1 MKDLVIVLNNLGGN
15 FMKQNEN
22 ILSTATVKLLTMK
35 ELHSVRF
42 MDVVSDFYVEQWLEE
57 NTDYAWGIFKNETD
71 ELMGYC
77 TIGCADDTS
86 DIIEKHPE
94 HTDDSLLLSDV
105 YIKPQFRNKGY
116 GIKLITE
123 VIRKRWELD
132 GNKNTVYLVTMYDK
146 LMYFYGKIGFKP
158 LNDTDGKF
166 YGDMVLSIDE
176 FKDYP
181 K

>member
-1 MKDLVIVLNNLGGN
+1 MTEGILFYIFVKYSPLHLLV
-15 FMKQNEN
+15 Q
-22 ILSTATVKLLTMK
+22 
-35 ELHSVRF
+35 LH
-42 MDVVSDFYVEQWLEE
+42 
-57 NTDYAWGIFKNETD
+57 
-71 ELMGYC
+71 
-77 TIGCADDTS
+77 
-86 DIIEKHPE
+86 KHLY
-94 HTDDSLLLSDV
+94 SLLLSDV

-132 GNKNTVYLVTMYDK
+132 GNKNTVYLVAMYDK

>member
-1 MKDLVIVLNNLGGN
+1 
-15 FMKQNEN
+15 
-22 ILSTATVKLLTMK
+22 
-35 ELHSVRF
+35 
-42 MDVVSDFYVEQWLEE
+42 
-57 NTDYAWGIFKNETD
+57 
-71 ELMGYC
+71 MGYC
-77 TIGCADDTS
+77 TIGYADDTS

-132 GNKNTVYLVTMYDK
+132 GNKNAVYLVAMYDK

>member
-1 MKDLVIVLNNLGGN
+1 MIHFYLVMYISNLN
-15 FMKQNEN
+15 
-22 ILSTATVKLLTMK
+22 S
-35 ELHSVRF
+35 
-42 MDVVSDFYVEQWLEE
+42 
-57 NTDYAWGIFKNETD
+57 
-71 ELMGYC
+71 
-77 TIGCADDTS
+77 
-86 DIIEKHPE
+86 
-94 HTDDSLLLSDV
+94 
-105 YIKPQFRNKGY
+105 NKGY

-132 GNKNTVYLVTMYDK
+132 GNKNAVYLVAMYDK

>member
-1 MKDLVIVLNNLGGN
+1 
-15 FMKQNEN
+15 MKQNEKINEN

-57 NTDYAWGIFKNETD
+57 NTDYAWGIFKNETN

-94 HTDDSLLLSDV
+94 HTDDSLLISDV
-105 YIKPQFRNKGY
+105 YIKPKFRDRGY
-116 GIKLITE
+116 GTYLLTE
-123 VIRKRWELD
+123 VIHNRWKLD
-132 GNKNTVYLVTMYDK
+132 GYKNTVYLVVMYDK
-146 LMYFYGKIGFKP
+146 LVYFYGKIGFKS
-158 LNDTDGKF
+158 LNEPNGNF
-166 YGDMVLSIDE
+166 SGAMVLSINSL
-176 FKDYP
+176 KVSA
-181 K
+181 

>member
-1 MKDLVIVLNNLGGN
+1 MAGRKHGLC
-15 FMKQNEN
+15 
-22 ILSTATVKLLTMK
+22 
-35 ELHSVRF
+35 
-42 MDVVSDFYVEQWLEE
+42 
-57 NTDYAWGIFKNETD
+57 
-71 ELMGYC
+71 MGYC